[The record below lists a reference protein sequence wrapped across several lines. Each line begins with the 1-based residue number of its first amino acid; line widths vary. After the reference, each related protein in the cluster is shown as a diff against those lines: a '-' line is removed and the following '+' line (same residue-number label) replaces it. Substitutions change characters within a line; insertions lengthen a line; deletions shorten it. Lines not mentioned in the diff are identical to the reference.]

1 MIEMHKGLKQ
11 AYEDLARQ
19 VEIQLFYLDAQDIGP
34 FDSSPLMLQ
43 KADRDVRKSL
53 ENVKKLLAKPSE
65 SE

>member
-1 MIEMHKGLKQ
+1 MNTNLKQ

-19 VEIQLFYLDAQDIGP
+19 VETQLFYLDAQDTGP

-53 ENVKKLLAKPSE
+53 EKVKKLLAQDSE

>member
-1 MIEMHKGLKQ
+1 MNTELKQ

-19 VEIQLFYLDAQDIGP
+19 VEIQLFYLDAQDTGP

-53 ENVKKLLAKPSE
+53 EKVKKLLARTNE

>member
-1 MIEMHKGLKQ
+1 MDKELQ
-11 AYEDLARQ
+11 EAYEDLARQ
-19 VEIQLFYLDAQDIGP
+19 VGTQLFYLDAQDTGP

-53 ENVKKLLAKPSE
+53 ENVKKVLAQTSE

>member
-1 MIEMHKGLKQ
+1 MNTNLKQ

-19 VEIQLFYLDAQDIGP
+19 VEIQLFYLDAQDTGP

-53 ENVKKLLAKPSE
+53 EKVKKLLAQGSE

>member
-1 MIEMHKGLKQ
+1 MTTLIE

-19 VEIQLFYLDAQDIGP
+19 VETQLFYLDAQDTGP

-53 ENVKKLLAKPSE
+53 EKVKKVLAQGSE